1 MLEAEVADHP
11 HLNVVEFI
19 QDPQALLHR
28 ASWVVAMGG
37 YNTTCEIL
45 AHGKRALIVPRVRP
59 RTEQLI
65 RAQRLSRLGLI
76 DLMHPDTLSATGLTD
91 WMAKSHERQANRRHQ
106 AEVDLGGFDRLPFF
120 LSALLAGEP
129 TTYAKPINIR
139 PRSEC
144 LTQ

>member
-1 MLEAEVADHP
+1 
-11 HLNVVEFI
+11 
-19 QDPQALLHR
+19 
-28 ASWVVAMGG
+28 MGG

-76 DLMHPDTLSATGLTD
+76 DLMHPDALSATGLTD
-91 WMAKSHERQANRRHQ
+91 WMARAYGRQTSGDQ
-106 AEVDLGGFDRLPFF
+106 AKVDLGGFGRLPFF